1 MPVCV
6 CPHCKTRL
14 WVKDTQLNVAQ
25 GFVVC
30 RKCEGLFQAK
40 NHIAETPKNIDPS
53 LLLNAVTD
61 TKLVHSIGPQV
72 RTRKTLSKNEI
83 ADLLDNMLVSDA
95 RNSAK
100 AATAVKMK
108 SASKPQPPQ
117 IPGPAPMPVQEL
129 RKDGFNWTLATL
141 VALTVLIMQLFYLVL
156 LLN

>member
-1 MPVCV
+1 M
-6 CPHCKTRL
+6 HGK
-14 WVKDTQLNVAQ
+14 KGNVD
-25 GFVVC
+25 VEVSNL
-30 RKCEGLFQAK
+30 KKVLFF
-40 NHIAETPKNIDPS
+40 HS
-53 LLLNAVTD
+53 LF

-117 IPGPAPMPVQEL
+117 IPGPAPMPAQEL